1 MFSEEKISGRECQ
14 QANEIRKNR
23 IFYSLFP
30 SLKDKTLNL
39 YLDKVREFKLS
50 CISLLTRL
58 QRELISQ
65 LPQKRVLYMRV

>member
-1 MFSEEKISGRECQ
+1 MST
-14 QANEIRKNR
+14 ANEIRKNR
-23 IFYSLFP
+23 IFYSLFL

-50 CISLLTRL
+50 CISLLIRL

-65 LPQKRVLYMRV
+65 LPQKRGLYMRV